1 MKRVKLFVG
10 QTYSGYTMGEEAY
23 TTKIK
28 RDFHDWIELSDEEYA
43 NLNAYRRVIEQNLKE
58 KGTIEWGEELI
69 IIRETTEEEINAV
82 KINLKEIIDSV
93 SKKEKEKQEKEKKR
107 LEKLQKTAE
116 QKKKEK
122 ELAQLKKLQEKYGQ
136 NNEPSK

>member
-10 QTYSGYTMGEEAY
+10 QTYGGYTIGGDAY
-23 TTKIK
+23 TTQIK
-28 RDFHDWIELSDEEYA
+28 RDFQDWTELSDEEYA
-43 NLNAYRRVIEQNLKE
+43 NLNAYRRVIEQKLKE
-58 KGTIEWGEELI
+58 KGKIEWGEELI
-69 IIRETTEEEINAV
+69 IIRETTEEEVSAV
-82 KINLKEIIDSV
+82 KVNLKEIIESV